1 MEYQEEH
8 QIEYNECDENG
19 RLKMPTMIDLLMQV
33 SEHQLEKGGAG
44 TPDLLKRGL
53 GWVVTQYHF
62 DFSSVPH
69 SGQKVNLS
77 TRASGY
83 NRFFEYRDFTIRDD
97 QGGAMVKVRS
107 QWVLFDLQKRRL
119 VPTDT
124 KLMQAF
130 AVPLLKKMP
139 HFPRLRALSSY
150 DRQRQYR
157 VRFDDLDS
165 NHHLTNSHYF
175 NWFLDMLSRD
185 FLKGHLPTKIDIS
198 FEKEIKYGE
207 EPFSCLTLKKEPLV
221 SYHALIGQDKRE
233 KAVCVIHWRKI

>member
-1 MEYQEEH
+1 MKYQEEH
-8 QIEYNECDENG
+8 RIEYNECDENN
-19 RLKMPTMIDLLMQV
+19 RLKLSTMIDLLMEV

-62 DFSSVPH
+62 DLFSVPQ
-69 SGQKVNLS
+69 SRQKIVLS

-83 NRFFEYRDFTIRDD
+83 NRFFEYRDFKIESNEG
-97 QGGAMVKVRS
+97 QPLVAVHS

-119 VPTDT
+119 VPSAP
-124 KLMQAF
+124 KLMQKF
-130 AVPLLKKMP
+130 AVPLLKKLP
-139 HFPRLRALSSY
+139 RFPRLRALTDY
-150 DRQRQYR
+150 EHKRQYR

-175 NWFLDMLSRD
+175 NWFIDMLNRG
-185 FLKGHLPTKIDIS
+185 FLKNHVPNKIDIS

-207 EPFSCLTLKKEPLV
+207 EPYSCLTLKDDPV
-221 SYHALIGQDKRE
+221 ISYHALLGQDKKE
-233 KAVCVIHWRKI
+233 KAVCVINWRQV